1 MLITYTI
8 FPSFSLPTFS
18 APLSLSQFVFFLFL
32 LTMEFGASFWYKS
45 LPTPFCILFFS
56 FTVSFT
62 LFSLLLFILRLIK
75 PWCNCEICRSYVTQS
90 WSSEFDN
97 FCDWYTHLLRKS
109 PTGTIHVHVLSNTIT
124 ANPENVEHILKTR
137 FENYPKGKSFS
148 AILGDLLGKGIFNVD
163 GDSWKFQRKMASLEL
178 GSVSIRSYAFEIVSL
193 EIQTRLIPLLSAHA
207 AQKGNILDLQDGFR
221 RFSFDNI
228 SMAASPLIWKLKR
241 ALNLGTEKKLKQA
254 MKIVDLLAEEM
265 IKNRR
270 KMGFSTQKDLLS
282 RFMGTIDDDQ
292 YLRDIVISFLV
303 AGRDT
308 VASGLTSFFWLLA
321 QHPEVEKAIRDES
334 DRVMGPVGQSGPAQE
349 LSSFDQ
355 MREMYY
361 LQAAIYE
368 SMRPYPPVQF
378 DSKFCEEDDTLPDG
392 TFVRKGTRVTYHP
405 YAMGRMERVWGLDH
419 LKFKPERWLQSSV
432 FTPVSPFKYPGF
444 SGRT

>member
-1 MLITYTI
+1 MVQISTHPFLYLVLLFHSLFHSLLSLALHTKTNQAMSSTTSATGTLI
-8 FPSFSLPTFS
+8 FSENPQPVQFTFMFS
-18 APLSLSQFVFFLFL
+18 ATPSLQ
-32 LTMEFGASFWYKS
+32 T
-45 LPTPFCILFFS
+45 
-56 FTVSFT
+56 
-62 LFSLLLFILRLIK
+62 
-75 PWCNCEICRSYVTQS
+75 
-90 WSSEFDN
+90 
-97 FCDWYTHLLRKS
+97 
-109 PTGTIHVHVLSNTIT
+109 
-124 ANPENVEHILKTR
+124 LKTTHSQNSIR
-137 FENYPKGKSFS
+137 ELPKRM
-148 AILGDLLGKGIFNVD
+148 GKGIFNVD

-193 EIQTRLIPLLSAHA
+193 EIQTRLTPLLSSHA
-207 AQKGNILDLQDGFR
+207 AQKGNILDLQDR
-221 RFSFDNI
+221 A
-228 SMAASPLIWKLKR
+228 MAASPLIWKLKR

-308 VASGLTSFFWLLA
+308 VASGLTSFFGLLA

-334 DRVMGPVGQSGPAQE
+334 DRVMGLVGQSGPAQE
-349 LSSFDQ
+349 LSNFDQ
-355 MREMYY
+355 MREMHY

-392 TFVRKGTRVTYHP
+392 TFVRKGTKVTYHP
-405 YAMGRMERVWGLDH
+405 YAMGRMERVWGPNN
-419 LKFKPERWLQSSV
+419 LKFMPERWLQSGV
-432 FTPVSPFKYPGF
+432 FTPVSPFKYPVFQAGLRVCLGKGMALVAMKSVAISLIWPF
-444 SGRT
+444 DIQVVTPSQALTFVPGLTATVRGGLPVVISERRD